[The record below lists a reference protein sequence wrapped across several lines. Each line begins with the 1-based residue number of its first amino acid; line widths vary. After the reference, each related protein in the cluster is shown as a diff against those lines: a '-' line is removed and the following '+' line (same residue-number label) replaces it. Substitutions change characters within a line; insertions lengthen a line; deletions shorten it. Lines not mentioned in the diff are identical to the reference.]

1 MATPPA
7 RALTTGDQRMVLE
20 QGRGDFTA
28 NDVHDDWTGRLHGRL
43 VRKRDGRV
51 VPFDRSR
58 IAHAIEMAVRAEL
71 GCPFPD
77 PIAAVAA
84 RQVETIVDHVFAALP
99 DVPEGEVVG
108 AVEEIQDEVER
119 ALMAAG

>member
-7 RALTTGDQRMVLE
+7 RALITGDQRMVLE
-20 QGRGDFTA
+20 QGRADFAA
-28 NDVHDDWTGRLHGRL
+28 NGIDDEWTWRLHGRL
-43 VRKRDGRV
+43 IRKRDGRV

-77 PIAAVAA
+77 PIAAAA
-84 RQVETIVDHVFAALP
+84 AAQVEAVVDAVLAKLP
-99 DVPEGEVVG
+99 DVPEG
-108 AVEEIQDEVER
+108 
-119 ALMAAG
+119 